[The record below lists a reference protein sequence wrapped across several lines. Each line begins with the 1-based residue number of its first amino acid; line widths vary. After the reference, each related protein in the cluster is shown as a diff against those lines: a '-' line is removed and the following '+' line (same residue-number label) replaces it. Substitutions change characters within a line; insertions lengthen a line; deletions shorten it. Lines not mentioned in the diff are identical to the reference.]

1 MEAFGPWRLILVA
14 IAGVLQFQGLCSSE
28 AVCSLK
34 YPQLTQP
41 SVLFSVLPAPHY
53 SFVQEATKAPPV
65 AYYDYIIVGGG
76 TAGCPLA
83 ATLSQN
89 FSVLL
94 LERGGS
100 PYGNQNITN
109 LATFTNTLT
118 DTSPTSPAQSFV
130 SEDGV
135 VNVRARVLGGG
146 TCLNAG
152 FYTHADPEFVQ
163 KAGLDLDLVNKSYQW
178 VEKVVAFEPP
188 LLQWQSAVRDG
199 LLEVGLLPENGYT
212 FDHIYGTKVGGTIFD
227 KDNHRHTAADL
238 LEYANPSGL
247 TVLLHATVQ
256 RILFKTQGKSRPA
269 AHGVIFKDA
278 TGNKHRAY
286 QSKERGKGIMS
297 EIIVSAGALG
307 SPQLLML
314 SGIGPA
320 QNLKALGIKVLLDQ
334 PMVGQGMA
342 DNPMN
347 FIFVPSPSPVET
359 SLVQVVGITR
369 LGTYIEAVGGI
380 DFAAYFGISSPL
392 QTSQLPTITPTIERT
407 PEASKRALE
416 AIKSLQEAGLDAGI
430 IIEKTIGPLS
440 TGYLKLRNRN
450 PDDNPMVTFNYF
462 KEPEDLQ
469 RCVDGL
475 KIIEGV
481 IKSKA
486 FSKFRFPSI
495 PMGALLNMTQYFVT
509 NLRRKHSNISTS
521 ESWEQYCKDTV
532 VTIWHYHGGCQV
544 GRVVDHQYKVLGVDS
559 LRVIDGST
567 FYDTPGTNPQATV
580 MMLGR
585 YMGIKIRNERLGRDG

>member
-1 MEAFGPWRLILVA
+1 M
-14 IAGVLQFQGLCSSE
+14 
-28 AVCSLK
+28 
-34 YPQLTQP
+34 
-41 SVLFSVLPAPHY
+41 
-53 SFVQEATKAPPV
+53 QEATKAPPE
-65 AYYDYIIVGGG
+65 AYYDYIIIGGG

-89 FSVLL
+89 FRVLL

-109 LATFTNTLT
+109 LATFTDTLT

-135 VNVRARVLGGG
+135 VNTRARVLGGG

-163 KAGLDLDLVNKSYQW
+163 KAGLDLDLVNRSYEW
-178 VEKVVAFEPP
+178 VEKVMVFEPQ
-188 LLQWQSAVRDG
+188 LRQWQSAVRDG
-199 LLEVGLLPENGYT
+199 LLEVGVLPYNGYT
-212 FDHIYGTKVGGTIFD
+212 FEHIYGTKVGGTIFD

-238 LEYANPSGL
+238 LQYANPSGL
-247 TVLLHATVQ
+247 TVLLHATVH
-256 RILFKTQGKSRPA
+256 RILFKTKGQSKTA
-269 AHGVIFKDA
+269 AHGVIFKDGA
-278 TGNKHRAY
+278 GNEHRAY
-286 QSKERGKGIMS
+286 LSKERGKESMG

-307 SPQLLML
+307 SPQLLLL

-320 QNLKALGIKVLLDQ
+320 QHLKSLGIKVLLDQ

-347 FIFVPSPSPVET
+347 TIIVPSPSPVEI
-359 SLVQVVGITR
+359 SLGQQVGITR
-369 LGTYIEAVGGI
+369 LGTYIEALSRI
-380 DFAAYFGISSPL
+380 DFVRFFGL
-392 QTSQLPTITPTIERT
+392 TTPTNETTPETTKSALEIIER
-407 PEASKRALE
+407 
-416 AIKSLQEAGLDAGI
+416 LQNAGMI
-430 IIEKTIGPLS
+430 VEKTIGPVS

-469 RCVDGL
+469 RCINGM

-481 IKSKA
+481 VNSKA
-486 FSKFRFPSI
+486 FSNFRYPSDTVE
-495 PMGALLNMTQYFVT
+495 ALLNMTQYLVK
-509 NLRRKHSNISTS
+509 NIQPKRSNASTF
-521 ESWEQYCKDTV
+521 ESLEQYCKDTV

-544 GRVVDHQYKVLGVDS
+544 GRVVDHQYRVLGVGS

-567 FYDTPGTNPQATV
+567 FIDSPGTNPQATL

-585 YMGIKIRNERLGRDG
+585 

>member
-1 MEAFGPWRLILVA
+1 MEVFEPWRLILAAVFAGFLHFQALCTSDVA
-14 IAGVLQFQGLCSSE
+14 PNYTFM
-28 AVCSLK
+28 
-34 YPQLTQP
+34 
-41 SVLFSVLPAPHY
+41 
-53 SFVQEATKAPPV
+53 QEATKAPPV
-65 AYYDYIIVGGG
+65 AYYDYIIIGGG

-89 FSVLL
+89 FRVLL

-100 PYGNQNITN
+100 PYGNSNITN
-109 LATFTNTLT
+109 LATFADTIA

-135 VNVRARVLGGG
+135 VNTRARVLGGG

-163 KAGLDLDLVNKSYQW
+163 KAGLDLDLVNRSYQW
-178 VEKVVAFEPP
+178 VEKVMVFEPQ
-188 LLQWQSAVRDG
+188 LRQWQSAVRDG
-199 LLEVGLLPENGYT
+199 LLEVGVLPYNGYT
-212 FDHIYGTKVGGTIFD
+212 FEHIYGTKVGGTIFD

-238 LEYANPSGL
+238 LQYANPSGL
-247 TVLLHATVQ
+247 TVLLHATVH
-256 RILFKTQGKSRPA
+256 RILLKTKGQSKTA
-269 AHGVIFKDA
+269 AHGVIFTDA
-278 TGNKHRAY
+278 AGNEHTAY
-286 QSKERGKGIMS
+286 LSKEKGKESMG

-307 SPQLLML
+307 SPQLLLL

-320 QNLKALGIKVLLDQ
+320 QHLKSLGIKVLLDQ

-347 FIFVPSPSPVET
+347 IIVVPSPSPIEI
-359 SLVQVVGITR
+359 SLGQQVGITR
-369 LGTYIEAVGGI
+369 LGTYIEALSRV
-380 DFAAYFGISSPL
+380 DFIRFFGL
-392 QTSQLPTITPTIERT
+392 TTPTNETTPENTKSALEIIER
-407 PEASKRALE
+407 
-416 AIKSLQEAGLDAGI
+416 LQNAGMIL
-430 IIEKTIGPLS
+430 EKTIGPVS

-469 RCVDGL
+469 RCINGM

-481 IKSKA
+481 VNSKA
-486 FSKFRFPSI
+486 FSNFRYPNDTVE
-495 PMGALLNMTQYFVT
+495 ALLNMTQYLVK
-509 NLRRKHSNISTS
+509 NIQPKRSNASTF
-521 ESWEQYCKDTV
+521 ESLEQYCKDTV

-544 GRVVDHQYKVLGVDS
+544 GRVVDHQYRVLGVDS

-567 FYDTPGTNPQATV
+567 FIDSPGTNPQATL

-585 YMGIKIRNERLGRDG
+585 YMGIKIRNERLGTYDLD

>member
-1 MEAFGPWRLILVA
+1 MEVFEPWRLILAAVLAGFLHFQVLCTSDVA
-14 IAGVLQFQGLCSSE
+14 PNYTFM
-28 AVCSLK
+28 
-34 YPQLTQP
+34 
-41 SVLFSVLPAPHY
+41 
-53 SFVQEATKAPPV
+53 QEATKAPAV
-65 AYYDYIIVGGG
+65 AYYDYIIIGGG

-89 FSVLL
+89 FRVLL

-118 DTSPTSPAQSFV
+118 DKSPTSPAQSFV

-135 VNVRARVLGGG
+135 VNTRARVLGGG

-163 KAGLDLDLVNKSYQW
+163 KAGLDLDLVNRSYRW
-178 VEKVVAFEPP
+178 VEKVMVFEPQ
-188 LLQWQSAVRDG
+188 LRQWQSAVRDG
-199 LLEVGLLPENGYT
+199 LLEVGVLPYNGYT
-212 FDHIYGTKVGGTIFD
+212 FEHIYGTKVGGTIFD

-238 LEYANPSGL
+238 LQYANPSGL
-247 TVLLHATVQ
+247 TVLLYATVH
-256 RILFKTQGKSRPA
+256 RILFKTKGQSKTA
-269 AHGVIFKDA
+269 AHGVIFKDGA
-278 TGNKHRAY
+278 GNEHRAY
-286 QSKERGKGIMS
+286 LSKETDKGSMG

-307 SPQLLML
+307 SPQLLIL

-320 QNLKALGIKVLLDQ
+320 QHLKSLGIKVLLDQ
-334 PMVGQGMA
+334 PWVGQGMA
-342 DNPMN
+342 DNPLN
-347 FIFVPSPSPVET
+347 VIVVPSPSPVEI
-359 SLVQVVGITR
+359 SLAQQVGITR
-369 LGTYIEAVGGI
+369 LGTYIEAISGI
-380 DFAAYFGISSPL
+380 DFVRFFGL
-392 QTSQLPTITPTIERT
+392 TTPTNETTPETTKSALETIER
-407 PEASKRALE
+407 
-416 AIKSLQEAGLDAGI
+416 LQNAGMIG
-430 IIEKTIGPLS
+430 EKTIGPVS

-469 RCVDGL
+469 RCINGM

-486 FSKFRFPSI
+486 FSNFRYPNDTVET
-495 PMGALLNMTQYFVT
+495 LLNMTQ
-509 NLRRKHSNISTS
+509 NLVKNIQPQRSNASTF
-521 ESWEQYCKDTV
+521 ESLEQYCKDTV

-544 GRVVDHQYKVLGVDS
+544 GRVVDHQYRVLGVDS

-567 FYDTPGTNPQATV
+567 FIDSPGTNPQATL

-585 YMGIKIRNERLGRDG
+585 YMGIKMRNERLGRYDLD

>member
-14 IAGVLQFQGLCSSE
+14 IFAGFLHFQGSCSSD
-28 AVCSLK
+28 A
-34 YPQLTQP
+34 
-41 SVLFSVLPAPHY
+41 APNY
-53 SFVQEATKAPPV
+53 TFMQEATNAPPV
-65 AYYDYIIVGGG
+65 AYYDYIIIGGG

-89 FSVLL
+89 FRVLL

-109 LATFTNTLT
+109 LTTFTDTLR

-135 VNVRARVLGGG
+135 VNTRPRVLGGG

-163 KAGLDLDLVNKSYQW
+163 KAGLDLDLVNRSYEW
-178 VEKVVAFEPP
+178 VEKVMVFEPQ
-188 LLQWQSAVRDG
+188 LRQWQSAVRDG
-199 LLEVGLLPENGYT
+199 LLEVGVLPVNGYT

-227 KDNHRHTAADL
+227 KDNHRHTAVDL
-238 LEYANPSGL
+238 LQYANPSGL
-247 TVLLHATVQ
+247 TVLLHATVH
-256 RILFKTQGKSRPA
+256 RILFKTKGQSKTA
-269 AHGVIFKDA
+269 AHGVIFKDGA
-278 TGNKHRAY
+278 GNEHRAY
-286 QSKERGKGIMS
+286 LSKERGKESMG

-307 SPQLLML
+307 SPQLLLL

-320 QNLKALGIKVLLDQ
+320 QHLKSLGIKVLLDQ

-347 FIFVPSPSPVET
+347 IIVVPSPSPVEI
-359 SLVQVVGITR
+359 SLVQQVGITR
-369 LGTYIEAVGGI
+369 LGTYIEALSRI
-380 DFAAYFGISSPL
+380 DFVRFFGL
-392 QTSQLPTITPTIERT
+392 TTPTNETTPETTKSALEIIER
-407 PEASKRALE
+407 
-416 AIKSLQEAGLDAGI
+416 LQNAGMI
-430 IIEKTIGPLS
+430 VEKTIGPVS

-469 RCVDGL
+469 RCVNGM

-481 IKSKA
+481 VNSKA
-486 FSKFRFPSI
+486 FSNFRYQNDTVE
-495 PMGALLNMTQYFVT
+495 ALLNMTQYLVK
-509 NLRRKHSNISTS
+509 NIQPKRSNASTF
-521 ESWEQYCKDTV
+521 ESLEQYCKDTV

-544 GRVVDHQYKVLGVDS
+544 GRVVDHQYRVLGVGS

-567 FYDTPGTNPQATV
+567 FIDSPGTNPQATL

-585 YMGIKIRNERLGRDG
+585 YMGIKIRNERLGRHDLD